1 MQIQTRWWAIALFGT
16 IAASAVQAAPVID
29 NERLTVWDI
38 KLAQGESGPATPH
51 DQDAVIL
58 IVEGGEVR
66 TRDRRGH
73 TRVVTRNFGDGIFV
87 PKGTDAVDTLVA
99 GGPAHEVLIALKNYP
114 RPPLASSAKYPT
126 AFPRIGA
133 VKVLETPRVILWN
146 YHWTRDRPTPM
157 HIHDKDFVVAFRDDS
172 SQVIVE
178 PGGGSHV
185 NQVKAGEILFF
196 KRGLTHSE
204 GVLSEHQSAVYMEL
218 K

>member
-1 MQIQTRWWAIALFGT
+1 MSVQPRLHFEPSIAISESYGCTVPCNTPCRGVTGHNRGNADRVHWHATSRRGLPVQIQTRWWAIALFGT

-114 RPPLASSAKYPT
+114 RPPLASS
-126 AFPRIGA
+126 
-133 VKVLETPRVILWN
+133 
-146 YHWTRDRPTPM
+146 
-157 HIHDKDFVVAFRDDS
+157 
-172 SQVIVE
+172 
-178 PGGGSHV
+178 
-185 NQVKAGEILFF
+185 
-196 KRGLTHSE
+196 
-204 GVLSEHQSAVYMEL
+204 
-218 K
+218 